1 MYLNR
6 KKISNIVIILILL
19 LPILKYYFVPIIN
32 IGFETVF
39 YAFITGLLLLLKA
52 IAPHS
57 LKQLGSSRNAF
68 LCFALWCVFLN
79 LFISLMYS
87 IDETP
92 NMLINIVIPCLVI
105 VLLMSAD
112 LDFSGAF
119 SIYTVLMY
127 IIMAVFFFQHVLNI
141 LDLKLSFKVPFFS
154 FTSAWD
160 YLNTHVYFG
169 MRTVPT
175 ALFCEPAHLA
185 EYIVPYLAICLFMED
200 KGGKIH
206 IIRAVFVTI
215 MLALST
221 SGNGVISGIIVWVLY
236 FALNFI
242 KEGKYINLKVVLL
255 ALAFVISAIIIYL
268 NSESMRNMF
277 DILFVNKSG
286 GNYTKAN
293 YRIYRGFDYFLQLPW
308 DYKIF
313 GVGLGNMKHFSQV
326 LGISSVFDSDH
337 LAFEFFS
344 MITQLLLYF
353 GLVGFFLFGLHIM
366 KLWVRGGRVC
376 RVCIVASVAIWF
388 SSQMLFASTH
398 IFYLLIMIFTF
409 VTDGQRKEFIR
420 NGC

>member
-6 KKISNIVIILILL
+6 KKISNIVISLILL
-19 LPILKYYFVPIIN
+19 LPILKYYFVPILN

-39 YAFITGLLLLLKA
+39 YAIITGLLVLLKV
-52 IAPHS
+52 IVPHP

-68 LCFALWCVFLN
+68 LCFALWCIFLN

-87 IDETP
+87 IDEAP

-119 SIYTVLMY
+119 SIYTFAIYVIL
-127 IIMAVFFFQHVLNI
+127 AVFFFQHVLYI
-141 LDLKLSFKVPFFS
+141 FGLKLSFKVPFFS
-154 FTSAWD
+154 FTSAWE

-185 EYIVPYLAICLFMED
+185 EYIVPYLAICLSMKD
-200 KGGKIH
+200 KSGKIH
-206 IIRAVFVTI
+206 IKRAVLLTI
-215 MLALST
+215 VLAMST
-221 SGNGVISGIIVWVLY
+221 SGNGIISGIIVWVLY
-236 FALNFI
+236 FALNFT
-242 KEGKYINLKVVLL
+242 KEGKYINMKVVLL
-255 ALAFVISAIIIYL
+255 SFAFVIIAIIVYL
-268 NSESMRNMF
+268 NSESIRNMF

-286 GNYTKAN
+286 GSYTKAN

-308 DYKIF
+308 EYIIF
-313 GVGLGNMKHFSQV
+313 GVGLGNMNYFSRV
-326 LGISSVFDSDH
+326 LEISSVFDSDH

-344 MITQLLLYF
+344 MITQILLYF
-353 GLVGFFLFGLHIM
+353 GLIGFFLFGLHMM
-366 KLWVRGGRVC
+366 KLWLRGGRTC

-388 SSQMLFASTH
+388 SSQMLFTSTH
-398 IFYLLIMIFTF
+398 IFYLLIILFAF
-409 VTDGQRKEFIR
+409 VTDGQRKEFVK
-420 NGC
+420 NG

>member
-6 KKISNIVIILILL
+6 KKISNIVITLILL

-39 YAFITGLLLLLKA
+39 YAIITGFLVLLRA
-52 IAPHS
+52 IAPHP

-68 LCFALWCVFLN
+68 LCFALWCIFLN

-87 IDETP
+87 IDEAP

-119 SIYTVLMY
+119 SIYTFVMY
-127 IIMAVFFFQHVLNI
+127 IIMAVFLFQHVLNI
-141 LDLKLSFKVPFFS
+141 FDLKLSFKIPFFS

-185 EYIVPYLAICLFMED
+185 EYIVPYLAICLFMVD

-206 IIRAVFVTI
+206 IKRAVFVTI
-215 MLALST
+215 VLAMST
-221 SGNGVISGIIVWVLY
+221 SGNGIISGMIVWALY
-236 FALNFI
+236 FVLNFI
-242 KEGKYINLKVVLL
+242 KEGKYINLKVVWLT
-255 ALAFVISAIIIYL
+255 LAFVITAIIVYL
-268 NSESMRNMF
+268 NSESIRNMF

-286 GNYTKAN
+286 GSYTKAN
-293 YRIYRGFDYFLQLPW
+293 YRIYRGFDYFLQLPLE
-308 DYKIF
+308 YKIF
-313 GVGLGNMKHFSQV
+313 GVGLGNMNYFSHV

-353 GLVGFFLFGLHIM
+353 GLIGFFLFGLHM
-366 KLWVRGGRVC
+366 VKLWLRGGRVC
-376 RVCIVASVAIWF
+376 RVCIVTSVAIWF
-388 SSQMLFASTH
+388 SSQMLFTSTH
-398 IFYLLIMIFTF
+398 IFYLLIIIFTF
-409 VTDGQRKEFIR
+409 VADGQRKEFVK
-420 NGC
+420 NG